1 MTRRTLW
8 QLAVA
13 AALLVLLATLATVQY
28 RWLGDVSQAERE
40 RLRVGLRTRA
50 TEFAGD
56 IDREVATLFGIFRV
70 DSDALNRDPAAT
82 LSDAYT
88 RAVREA
94 SAAPLIKTVYLVAI
108 SSGHDWHM
116 QRLNV
121 DRRAL
126 EPADPSVVLPLMHRD
141 APGETKAAHPI
152 VLADTIDPST
162 PALIVGIPV
171 VSTVGDL
178 RRFSMLPDPEAL
190 LRLVIVVF
198 DENALRTQL
207 VEPLVS
213 VHFGP
218 GEPLDTNAVRG
229 GRLVDKSSEYT
240 VTIVRRTSAAEV
252 VYSSDPGA
260 PIDER
265 SADVAVPVFTLRSDV
280 DRMAA
285 TALDS
290 AAARGRTGLSVTIV
304 RRGVGPSGMNVI
316 AANDAAGAWQL
327 LVRGKA
333 GSLDALVARSRRR
346 NLAIS
351 LGILGLLAGSFVL
364 IIASAQRQHRLAR
377 QQMEFVASV
386 SHELRTPLAVICS
399 AGENLADGVVA
410 DREQVKTYGALVQ
423 SEGRRLADMV
433 ERVMEF
439 AGIASGA
446 KRSQGEVDLTRVL
459 TDAIAAVELDARH
472 RGIDLRVRTGAQL
485 PPFVGDA
492 EALRSAFQN
501 VVANAVKYS
510 RPGGA
515 IDVDLAA
522 DEFAIRL
529 RVADHGIGIDRDE
542 LAKIFKPFFR
552 GRRALDAQVRGTG
565 VGLSV
570 VRHVV
575 DAHGGTIRVES
586 EPGAGTTVTI
596 VLQKHDVRRLVA
608 REAHQV
614 S

>member
-1 MTRRTLW
+1 
-8 QLAVA
+8 
-13 AALLVLLATLATVQY
+13 
-28 RWLGDVSQAERE
+28 
-40 RLRVGLRTRA
+40 
-50 TEFAGD
+50 
-56 IDREVATLFGIFRV
+56 
-70 DSDALNRDPAAT
+70 
-82 LSDAYT
+82 
-88 RAVREA
+88 
-94 SAAPLIKTVYLVAI
+94 
-108 SSGHDWHM
+108 
-116 QRLNV
+116 
-121 DRRAL
+121 
-126 EPADPSVVLPLMHRD
+126 
-141 APGETKAAHPI
+141 
-152 VLADTIDPST
+152 
-162 PALIVGIPV
+162 
-171 VSTVGDL
+171 
-178 RRFSMLPDPEAL
+178 
-190 LRLVIVVF
+190 
-198 DENALRTQL
+198 
-207 VEPLVS
+207 
-213 VHFGP
+213 
-218 GEPLDTNAVRG
+218 
-229 GRLVDKSSEYT
+229 
-240 VTIVRRTSAAEV
+240 
-252 VYSSDPGA
+252 
-260 PIDER
+260 
-265 SADVAVPVFTLRSDV
+265 VPVFTLRSDV